1 MADPDPDAAVG
12 PAVDP
17 AAAAADA
24 PDVTAPESGPGL
36 ADLDE
41 RVRRRVVGLAASR
54 LGDIPVQEVPPRLR
68 PFVRFA
74 ARRRAEL
81 AGPVLD
87 AVLAHDAV
95 FRQRVADALGGPA
108 APGAD
113 TPPVELAALA
123 WLTRHPGWVEA
134 VAVVPPVGSV
144 RSGADLASVRLTEAL
159 AAARADARRDRA
171 IASRCWFGV
180 SAELTRTARAEVD
193 SLRVEVAAARSEAQ
207 RAVRATA
214 AADERAS
221 LAERERDAVAARAVA
236 DGVTAAAGER
246 RLRLRVAELEQA
258 VGDGRRDGR
267 RDRAAADTR
276 LRLLVDTVV
285 GAAHGLA
292 AELALPATAP
302 SLPADAVDAR
312 PPGDPGADAVLRWD
326 DPALLPRFLSLPGAH
341 LIVDGYN
348 VTKAAVP
355 TLTLEEQRAQ
365 LVRVLGALAVQT
377 GAEVTVVFDGSDVT
391 VVPAAA
397 VRGVRV
403 RFSPHGVTADVVI
416 RAMARAEPVGRPV
429 VVVSSDREVA
439 DGVSRAGARPAPSSV
454 LTARLL
460 AGRAV

>member
-1 MADPDPDAAVG
+1 MADQDGEV
-12 PAVDP
+12 
-17 AAAAADA
+17 ADA
-24 PDVTAPESGPGL
+24 GCPDEAAQQAGPGL
-36 ADLDE
+36 AELDE

-54 LGDIPVQEVPPRLR
+54 LGDIPAREVPVRLR
-68 PFVRFA
+68 SFVRFA

-81 AGPVLD
+81 AGPVLT
-87 AVLAHDAV
+87 AVLADDAV
-95 FRQRVADALGGPA
+95 FRQRVADALGGPGTPA
-108 APGAD
+108 GPGTG
-113 TPPVELAALA
+113 TPPVEAAAVA
-123 WLTRHPGWVEA
+123 WLTRPPGWVDTLAA
-134 VAVVPPVGSV
+134 VPAVTPA
-144 RSGADLASVRLTEAL
+144 RSAAALATVRLTEAL

-171 IASRCWFGV
+171 A
-180 SAELTRTARAEVD
+180 ARADLD
-193 SLRVEVAAARSEAQ
+193 SLRAELAAARSEVQ
-207 RAVRATA
+207 RAVRVA
-214 AADERAS
+214 AAAGERV
-221 LAERERDAVAARAVA
+221 LGAERQRDAAAARAVA
-236 DGVTAAAGER
+236 DGVAAAAGER

-292 AELALPATAP
+292 AELAIPATAR

-312 PPGDPGADAVLRWD
+312 VPGDPGADAVLRWD
-326 DPALLPRFLSLPGAH
+326 DPELLPRFLALPGAH

-355 TLTLEEQRAQ
+355 TLTLLEQRAQ
-365 LVRVLGALAVQT
+365 LVRVLAALAGQT

-391 VVPAAA
+391 AVPAAA

-403 RFSPHGVTADVVI
+403 RFSPKGVTADIVI

-439 DGVSRAGARPAPSSV
+439 EGVRRAGARPAPSSV

>member
-1 MADPDPDAAVG
+1 MADPDPDMD
-12 PAVDP
+12 PPVDVT
-17 AAAAADA
+17 ADGSDA
-24 PDVTAPESGPGL
+24 PSDTPSRSRGDARSAPESGPAL

-54 LGDIPVQEVPPRLR
+54 LGDIPAPELPPRLR

-81 AGPVLD
+81 AGPALGT
-87 AVLAHDAV
+87 VLAHDAV
-95 FRQRVADALGGPA
+95 FRQRVADALGGPGG
-108 APGAD
+108 PGLD
-113 TPPVELAALA
+113 TPPVEAAALA
-123 WLTRHPGWVEA
+123 WLTRPAGWVD
-134 VAVVPPVGSV
+134 VLSLVPPVAPARPSD
-144 RSGADLASVRLTEAL
+144 DLTTVRLTEAL
-159 AAARADARRDRA
+159 AAARSGARRDRA
-171 IASRCWFGV
+171 A
-180 SAELTRTARAEVD
+180 ARAETD
-193 SLRVEVAAARSEAQ
+193 SLRAELAAARNEAQ
-207 RAVRATA
+207 RAVRVA
-214 AADERAS
+214 AAAGDRVD
-221 LAERERDAVAARAVA
+221 LAEREREAAVARGTA
-236 DGVTAAAGER
+236 DGVAAAATER
-246 RLRLRVAELEQA
+246 RLRARVAELEKA
-258 VGDGRRDGR
+258 VGEGRRDGR

-292 AELALPATAP
+292 AELAIPATAP
-302 SLPADAVDAR
+302 TLPADAVDAR
-312 PPGDPGADAVLRWD
+312 PPGEPGADAVLRWD
-326 DPALLPRFLSLPGAH
+326 DPDLLPRFLALPGAH

-355 TLTLEEQRAQ
+355 TLTLQQQRAQ

-391 VVPAAA
+391 AVPAAA

-439 DGVSRAGARPAPSSV
+439 EGVRRAGARPAPSAV
-454 LTARLL
+454 LVARLL
-460 AGRAV
+460 AGRTV